1 MLPGF
6 MYLKINN
13 DNTLILVIENI
24 EFRHRQLY
32 FTFFFLYKTFYGVKA
47 KKTIVIARC
56 NGMIERRWIQ
66 IQIFIAKCGYILWS
80 YGFSSLNSFF
90 QVLQIWGNITWLH
103 NCYIG
108 IKLSNVWIIS
118 RVELITTT
126 KISNKVVNNFKIVEK

>member
-47 KKTIVIARC
+47 NKNDSNSKMQWYDRKKMNT
-56 NGMIERRWIQ
+56 
-66 IQIFIAKCGYILWS
+66 
-80 YGFSSLNSFF
+80 NSN
-90 QVLQIWGNITWLH
+90 LY
-103 NCYIG
+103 C
-108 IKLSNVWIIS
+108 
-118 RVELITTT
+118 
-126 KISNKVVNNFKIVEK
+126 